1 MSNAHSPTNPLSK
14 LDFTTRVAKR
24 AQYEAFEFDLL
35 GEQIRVRNGS
45 YADPENHEY
54 LVRIE
59 DGIPVSCTCP
69 ADEHFEGACKHR
81 VGVAIRRPLVD
92 LVTDVQLRADGGDSI
107 QPSTAR
113 ERSNS
118 NRALPESTADSEPG
132 TDDCEC
138 DGLPDSVP
146 CWPCYRDGRKTFE

>member
-1 MSNAHSPTNPLSK
+1 MSNAKPTPNPLSQ
-14 LDFTTRVAKR
+14 LAFTSRVAKR

-35 GEQIRVRNGS
+35 GDRIRVRNGS

-54 LVRIE
+54 LVQIE
-59 DGIPVSCTCP
+59 DGVPVSCTCP

-81 VGVAIRRPLVD
+81 VGVAIRRPIVD

-107 QPSTAR
+107 RPAAQAKKSGSESAASTPQEDA
-113 ERSNS
+113 
-118 NRALPESTADSEPG
+118 

-146 CWPCYRDGRKTFE
+146 CWPCFRDGREDFE